1 MLGIVKYEASKKLP
15 TPRDGLFNGF
25 LFLLFILFHI
35 FFTYITLLGLCGQL
49 NKANKTL
56 PLTLLKI

>member
-1 MLGIVKYEASKKLP
+1 MLGIIQYEASKKLP

-35 FFTYITLLGLCGQL
+35 FLLILLYLDCVVNSIKQIKHYPLLC
-49 NKANKTL
+49 
-56 PLTLLKI
+56 